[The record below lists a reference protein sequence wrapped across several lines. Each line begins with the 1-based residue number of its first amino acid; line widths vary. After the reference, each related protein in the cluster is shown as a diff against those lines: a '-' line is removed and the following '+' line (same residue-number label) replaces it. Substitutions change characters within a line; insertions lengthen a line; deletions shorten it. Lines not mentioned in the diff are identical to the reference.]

1 MVAVDR
7 AKRWMASKR
16 TLAAKGP
23 FKDAAA
29 KGSKYPCQSYIS
41 AHKRYQ
47 NLTDV

>member
-1 MVAVDR
+1 MVTVDR

-29 KGSKYPCQSYIS
+29 KGSKYPRQPYIS
-41 AHKRYQ
+41 AQKRSQ